1 MGDIPLAFEGD
12 SSAVTGFAEV
22 SGYSEEQRMIRDS
35 IAKICEPYDDH
46 YWLERDN
53 DGQFPHDFCDA
64 IAEAGFMGIAMPEAY
79 GGAGRG
85 ITEAATMVQAIT
97 ESGAANAGFA
107 AIAINIFGLNP
118 VVVFGTEDQKQRWL
132 PGIIN
137 RTDTACFAVTEP
149 NTGLDTT
156 RLKTRASWQGNHWVA
171 HGSKTWTSTAQQAN
185 KMLLIAR
192 TREESETERPID
204 GLSLFYTDL
213 DRSKVEIREIAKMGR
228 KCVDSNQVFIDG
240 LEIPPEDLIGEEG
253 KGFRYLLHGLNA
265 ERILIAASLVGIGRC
280 ALDRAA
286 RYARER
292 EVFGRPIGQNQGIQH
307 PLAESWAE
315 LEAANLMAFRA
326 AALYDAGH
334 DCGKEANAAKYLAA
348 EAAFKATTNA
358 VMTHGGMG
366 YAKEYHVERYMR
378 EAMIHRIA
386 PVSPQLILCYLAE
399 KALGLPKSY

>member
-1 MGDIPLAFEGD
+1 MGAIPLAFD
-12 SSAVTGFAEV
+12 F
-22 SGYSEEQRMIRDS
+22 SETQQMIRDT
-35 IAKICEPYDDH
+35 IAKVCEPFDDH
-46 YWLERDN
+46 YWLQRDT
-53 DGQFPHDFCDA
+53 DGQFPDEFCDA
-64 IAEAGFMGIAMPEAY
+64 IAGAGMLGIAMPEDY
-79 GGAGRG
+79 GGSGLG

-97 ESGAANAGFA
+97 ETGAANAGFA
-107 AIAINIFGLNP
+107 SIAINIFGLNP
-118 VVVFGTEDQKQRWL
+118 VVVFGTDEQKKRWL
-132 PGIIN
+132 PPII
-137 RTDTACFAVTEP
+137 RRADTACFAVTEP

-156 RLKTRASWQGNHWVA
+156 RLKTRAVWDGKHYVV
-171 HGSKTWTSTAQQAN
+171 HGQKTWTSTAQKAN

-192 TREESETERPID
+192 THETERPID
-204 GLSLFYTDL
+204 GLSLFYTDFNR
-213 DRSKVEIREIAKMGR
+213 DHIEARVIDKMGR

-240 LEIPPEDLIGEEG
+240 LKIPKEDLIGEEG

-265 ERILIAASLVGIGRC
+265 ERILISASLVGIGRC

-286 RYARER
+286 TYARDR
-292 EVFGRPIGQNQGIQH
+292 EVFGRQIGKNQGIQH

-326 AALYDAGH
+326 AELYDSGRE
-334 DCGKEANAAKYLAA
+334 CGKEANAGKYLAG

-366 YAKEYHVERYMR
+366 YAKEFHVERYMR
-378 EAMIHRIA
+378 EALIHRIA

>member
-1 MGDIPLAFEGD
+1 M
-12 SSAVTGFAEV
+12 SAGYSDP
-22 SGYSEEQRMIRDS
+22 SGYSQDQRMIRDT
-35 IAKICEPYDDH
+35 IFKVCEPFDDQ
-46 YWLERDN
+46 YWLDRDT
-53 DGQFPHDFCDA
+53 DGRFPDEFCDA
-64 IAEAGFMGIAMPEAY
+64 IAEAGMLGIAMPEEY
-79 GGAGRG
+79 GGSGLG

-97 ESGAANAGFA
+97 ETGAANAGFA
-107 AIAINIFGLNP
+107 SIAINIFGLNP
-118 VVVFGTEDQKQRWL
+118 VVVFGTDAQKQRWL
-132 PGIIN
+132 PPIIS
-137 RTDTACFAVTEP
+137 RKETACFAVTEP

-156 RLKTRASWQGNHWVA
+156 RLKTRAVWQGNQWVVN
-171 HGSKTWTSTAQQAN
+171 GQKTWTSTAQKAQ

-192 TREESETERPID
+192 TRDESETERPID
-204 GLSLFYTDL
+204 GLSLFYTDFNR
-213 DRSKVEIREIAKMGR
+213 DHIEARVIDKMGR

-240 LEIPPEDLIGEEG
+240 LTIPPEDMIGEEG

-286 RYARER
+286 TYARDR
-292 EVFGRPIGQNQGIQH
+292 EVFGRPIGKNQGIQH

-315 LEAANLMAFRA
+315 LEAASLMAFRA

-366 YAKEYHVERYMR
+366 YAKEFHVERYMR
-378 EAMIHRIA
+378 EAIIHRIA